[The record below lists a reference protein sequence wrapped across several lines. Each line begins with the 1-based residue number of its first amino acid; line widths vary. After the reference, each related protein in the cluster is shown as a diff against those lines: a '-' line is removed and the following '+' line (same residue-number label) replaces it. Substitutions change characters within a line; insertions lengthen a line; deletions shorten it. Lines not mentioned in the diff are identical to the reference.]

1 MNKKEK
7 LKISTEIC
15 TSTPSP
21 EWDQFASLMDGAS
34 YEQTSLWGDLKHWDG
49 WKATR
54 LIVKR
59 DDEILCGTQIYT
71 MDIPLFGKVG
81 YISQGPCFSGN
92 QVNGAVILLKEIKK
106 FARKQKLRY
115 LTIDIH
121 YKLPRFIDIIKKNG
135 FRRHPDYIPPN
146 PNIKSTQVIDL
157 RQTEEGILAGFKKNR
172 RKSVK
177 EGLKNPIQLKPGK
190 REDIPLLFALVNK
203 TCERI
208 GVQSSYPDINY
219 LYDLWDKMHPN
230 GWVTMLIGEING
242 EVVSASLAFTFGNT
256 FRDTIWGWSG
266 EYSSANFSDAITWQ
280 LMLWAKENGFEFYD
294 LVQLDDVSAKAIL
307 SGQEINQEIK
317 NRVRFGAT
325 FYKMRFGGETIFYPG
340 TYTWFSSPFIKWLLL
355 FSSKYLIH
363 NQIIRKTIRIIRKN
377 RRKEK
382 QVPV

>member
-1 MNKKEK
+1 MSDKKK
-7 LKISTEIC
+7 HKISTEIC
-15 TSTPSP
+15 SSTPNP
-21 EWDQFASLMDGAS
+21 EWDTFAEVMDGAS
-34 YEQTSLWGDLKHWDG
+34 YEQTSIWGELKHWDG
-49 WKATR
+49 WQAFRIIIKQEEK
-54 LIVKR
+54 I
-59 DDEILCGTQIYT
+59 ICGTQIYI
-71 MDIPLFGKVG
+71 MAIPFFGKVG
-81 YISQGPCFSGN
+81 YISQGPCFGN
-92 QVNGAVILLKEIKK
+92 SQLNGSAQLLTEIKK
-106 FARKQKLRY
+106 FARKQRLRY

-121 YKLPRFIDIIKKNG
+121 YKLHGLAEVLGKSG
-135 FRRHPDYIPPN
+135 FLKHPNYIPPN
-146 PNIKSTQVIDL
+146 PNIKCTQVIDL
-157 RQTEEGILAGFKKNR
+157 RQTEEEILAGFKKNR

-177 EGLKNPIQLKPGK
+177 EGLKNPIQLKPGN

-208 GVQSSYPDINY
+208 GVISSYPDINY

-230 GWVTMLIGEING
+230 GWVTLLIGEING

-266 EYSSANFSDAITWQ
+266 EYATANFSDAITWQ
-280 LMLWAKENGFEFYD
+280 LMLWAKDNGFQFYD
-294 LVQLDDVSAKAIL
+294 LVQLDDISAKAIL
-307 SGQEINQEIK
+307 SEQEINQEIK

-363 NQIIRKTIRIIRKN
+363 NQTIKKTIRIIRKN
-377 RRKEK
+377 RRKGK